1 VPPDAV
7 TVIDPS
13 QLPKHLTFVVVDT
26 TLTEDGCVINT
37 DCVVIQLVAVLVTA
51 TLYKPAINPFT
62 VDTLP
67 VLTENTAG
75 VHVNVFDPVPLTVT
89 VAPPLLPPK
98 QVTD

>member
-1 VPPDAV
+1 VE
-7 TVIDPS
+7 
-13 QLPKHLTFVVVDT
+13 T

-37 DCVVIQLVAVLVTA
+37 DCVVIQLVAVFVTA

-89 VAPPLLPPK
+89 VAPPVLPPK